1 LKRYSTN
8 FLHEQNIGLKLQ
20 QSIEKKISVAS
31 KTTIGKELGMT
42 ASSSPE
48 ELPITN
54 YDFYKPYFEE
64 PHEGDFMYPLRDYVN
79 VSTSGTMGKP
89 KTFLLPESG
98 LRDNMRKTGFTSI
111 WIYSHDG
118 EESRFEAGDV
128 VYTNVPGG
136 SHLAAY
142 NARIG
147 AKQNTGLVSQCPD
160 PDLPFQR
167 KVDHFVENVEDIAMA
182 YMTVT
187 TLIDEVYPRIGE
199 PFYLKGF
206 MTQDSS
212 AGVLKEEIK
221 KITGNY
227 PKVTYGSTETLAST
241 LASIQHPGCFF
252 FDWRVIYPE
261 FIPEDNQIPF
271 DVPLVKEPS
280 ETTPMMDVK
289 VGARYQ
295 LIATLFKTDIT
306 RYAMPDILE
315 CVSKGDDILGVEAP
329 MFKYYSRAD
338 NLIVLHNFTRIAEDE
353 LVQVLMEAE
362 IPFVDFTARKEL
374 DGARDHMA
382 MYIEL
387 LTPMSEEEAY
397 RRIYE
402 KMMDYDKDWRDLTN
416 FLKYAPLKLRILN
429 RGTFNK
435 YLRSKPGMPRINRIG
450 MREERLQELL
460 RFSAAS

>member
-1 LKRYSTN
+1 MER
-8 FLHEQNIGLKLQ
+8 
-20 QSIEKKISVAS
+20 KIRLAS
-31 KTTIGKELGMT
+31 RSTIGRELGMSG
-42 ASSSPE
+42 SSSPE

-54 YDFYKPYFEE
+54 YDFYKRYFEE
-64 PHEGDFMYPLRDYVN
+64 PHEGDFMYPLQEYVN

-89 KTFLLPESG
+89 KTFLLPKSG
-98 LRDNMRKTGFTSI
+98 LQDNMRKTGFTSI

-118 EESRFEAGDV
+118 EEPRFEAGDV
-128 VYTNVPGG
+128 AYTNIPGG

-147 AKQNTGLVSQCPD
+147 ARQNTGLVSLCPD

-167 KVDHFVENVEDIAMA
+167 KVDYFVENVEDIDMA

-221 KITGNY
+221 EITGNY
-227 PKVTYGSTETLAST
+227 PKVTYGSTETLFSA

-261 FIPEDNQIPF
+261 FLPEDIKIPF
-271 DVPLVKEPS
+271 DVPLVLEPP
-280 ETTPMMDVK
+280 ETIPMMDVR
-289 VGARYQ
+289 VGERYQ

-315 CVSKGDDILGVEAP
+315 CVSRGDDILGVEAP
-329 MFKYYSRAD
+329 MFRYYSRAD

-353 LVQVLMEAE
+353 LVQVLKEAE
-362 IPFVDFTARKEL
+362 IPYVDFTARKEL
-374 DGARDHMA
+374 DGARDHMV

-387 LTPMSEEEAY
+387 LTPMSEEEML
-397 RRIYE
+397 RRIHE
-402 KMMDYDKDWRDLTN
+402 KLMDFDKDWRDFTN
-416 FLKYAPLKLRILN
+416 FLKYAPLKIRLLT

-460 RFSAAS
+460 RVSSGA